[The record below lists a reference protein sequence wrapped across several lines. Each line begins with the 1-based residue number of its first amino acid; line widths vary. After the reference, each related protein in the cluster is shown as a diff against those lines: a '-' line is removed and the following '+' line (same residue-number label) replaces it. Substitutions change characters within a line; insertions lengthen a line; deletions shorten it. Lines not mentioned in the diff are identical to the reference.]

1 MASGGKRDG
10 AGRPTMNPALKRR
23 RIDLHVAPETAER
36 IKLLR
41 QSGVNIGHELDSLV
55 ESLSVQH
62 NLI

>member
-1 MASGGKRDG
+1 MSSGGKRDG

-41 QSGVNIGHELDSLV
+41 QCGVNIGHELDSLV
-55 ESLSVQH
+55 ESLSIQH

>member
-1 MASGGKRDG
+1 
-10 AGRPTMNPALKRR
+10 MNPALKRR

-41 QSGVNIGHELDSLV
+41 QCGVNIGHELDSLV
-55 ESLSVQH
+55 ESLSIQH